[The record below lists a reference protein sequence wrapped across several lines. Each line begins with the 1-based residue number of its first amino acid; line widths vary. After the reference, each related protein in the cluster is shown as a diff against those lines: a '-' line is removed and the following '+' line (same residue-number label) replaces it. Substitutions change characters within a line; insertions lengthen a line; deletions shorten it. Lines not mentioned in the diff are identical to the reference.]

1 MLGERRIAGSF
12 RDPSGYVHEVNGR
25 ILRTVTDHAAAEY
38 EALRDSGVFRHLTDR
53 GWLIASREVEHD
65 ALGQPDAALRHVIEH
80 PRIPH
85 VSFPYEWPF
94 SLLREAALLH
104 LDLHLAALDE
114 GATLSDASAYNIQ
127 FRGPNPV
134 FIDLL
139 SLRRYREGEYWTGH
153 RQFCEQFLNP
163 LLLRSLLGIAHNGWF
178 RGTLEGVPTTELAR
192 LLPLR
197 RKLSWN
203 VFVHVTLQAKLQRGA
218 LRGGEAHAARL
229 IRSRPLSRTAYRGML
244 TQLRNW
250 IARLRLGGSGQ
261 TEWGDYAE
269 TNSYS
274 SDEEQAKRRFVAE
287 FVAAARPETVW
298 DLGCNTG
305 EYSELALTSGAGR
318 VIGFDSDQTALE
330 RACHRAQSRDLD
342 LLPLYLDAANPS
354 PDQGWMQSERP
365 GLAARADA
373 DAVIALAFEHHL
385 AIGRNIPL
393 PHVVSWLVGLAP
405 TGVIEFVEKSD
416 PTIQRM
422 LALRED
428 IFPGYTAAEFETA
441 LGQNARIVRSETISA
456 SGRRLYLFDRSGAQ
470 T

>member
-1 MLGERRIAGSF
+1 MLEDNRVAGSF
-12 RDPSGYVHEVNGR
+12 RDPSGHVHDLNGR
-25 ILRTVTDHAAAEY
+25 ILRTITDHAAAEY
-38 EALRDSGVFRHLTDR
+38 EALRDSGVLQSLTDQ
-53 GWLIASREVEHD
+53 GWLIASREVGRD
-65 ALGQPDAALRHVIEH
+65 ALGSPDDAVRHVVEH

-94 SLLREAALLH
+94 SLLRDAALHH
-104 LDLHLAALDE
+104 LDLHMAALDE

-127 FRGPNPV
+127 FRGPKPV

-139 SLRRYREGEYWTGH
+139 SLRRYREGEYWAAH

-163 LLLRSLLGIAHNGWF
+163 LLLRALLGVAHNGWF
-178 RGTLEGVPTTELAR
+178 RGTLEGIPTTEFAR

-197 RKLSWN
+197 RNLSWN
-203 VFVHVTLQAKLQRGA
+203 VLVHVTLQARLQRGA
-218 LRGGEAHAARL
+218 VSEGGARAARMT
-229 IRSRPLSRTAYRGML
+229 RNRPLSRTAYRAML

-250 IARLRLGGSGQ
+250 IAGLHPADAGR

-269 TNSYS
+269 SNTYS
-274 SDEEQAKRRFVAE
+274 GDEEQAKRRFVGAFIAAE
-287 FVAAARPETVW
+287 RPATVW

-305 EYSELALTSGAGR
+305 EYSEVALTSGAGR
-318 VIGFDSDQTALE
+318 VIGFDADQTALE
-330 RACHRAQSRDLD
+330 RACHRARSQGLD

-354 PDQGWMQSERP
+354 PNQGWMQSERP
-365 GLAARADA
+365 GLAARTNADA
-373 DAVIALAFEHHL
+373 LIALAFEHHL

-393 PHVVSWLVGLAP
+393 AQVVRWLTSLAP

-428 IFPGYTAAEFETA
+428 IFPAYTAAEFEA
-441 LGQNARIVRSETISA
+441 ELGRNARIVKSETISA
-456 SGRRLYLFDRSGAQ
+456 SGRRLYLYDRGA
-470 T
+470 

>member
-1 MLGERRIAGSF
+1 MLDERRIAGSF
-12 RDPSGYVHEVNGR
+12 RDPSGHVHDLNGR

-38 EALRDSGVFRHLTDR
+38 EALRDSGLLRSMVDL
-53 GWLIASREVEHD
+53 GWLIASDEVGRD
-65 ALGQPDAALRHVIEH
+65 ALGTADEAVRHVVEH

-94 SLLREAALLH
+94 SLLRDAALHH
-104 LDLHLAALDE
+104 LDMHMAALDK

-127 FRGPNPV
+127 FRGPKPI

-139 SLRRYREGEYWTGH
+139 SLRRYREGEYWAAH

-163 LLLRSLLGIAHNGWF
+163 LLLRALLGIAHNSWF
-178 RGTLEGVPTTELAR
+178 RGTLEGIPTTELAR

-197 RKLSWN
+197 RNLSWN
-203 VFVHVTLQAKLQRGA
+203 VLVHVTLQAKLQRGA
-218 LRGGEAHAARL
+218 VSGGEGRAARMT
-229 IRSRPLSRTAYRGML
+229 RDRPLSRTAFRAML

-250 IARLRLGGSGQ
+250 IARLHPADSGR

-269 TNSYS
+269 TNTYS
-274 SDEEQAKRRFVAE
+274 SDEEQAKRRFVAD
-287 FVAAARPETVW
+287 FVAADRPATVW

-305 EYSELALTSGAGR
+305 EYSEVALTGGAGR
-318 VIGFDSDQTALE
+318 VIGFDADQTALE
-330 RACHRAQSRDLD
+330 RACHRARSRNLD

-354 PDQGWMQSERP
+354 PDQGWMQAERP
-365 GLAARADA
+365 GFAARTNADA
-373 DAVIALAFEHHL
+373 LIALAFEHHL

-393 PHVVSWLVGLAP
+393 PQVVNWLTSLAP
-405 TGVIEFVEKSD
+405 TGVIEFVEKTD

-428 IFPGYTAAEFETA
+428 IFTEYGVAEFETA
-441 LGQNARIVRSETISA
+441 LSRNAKIIKSETISA
-456 SGRRLYLFDRSGAQ
+456 SGRRLYLYDRRGA
-470 T
+470 